1 MRASESPEPSALR
14 PDRYAAV
21 SRVLLSVLFLNL
33 LVAAAKIVFGYAS
46 GAISILSD
54 GFHSLTDAAS
64 NVAGLIGVYAA
75 RQPPDEDHPYGH
87 RKYETVA
94 AAAVTVF
101 LALLVIEVLRNAFN
115 HLTGRSEPHTIST
128 ASFVVM
134 LVTVGVN
141 LAVVAYES
149 RAAARLGSEVLLAD
163 AMQTRGDVWSS
174 LTVIGALVGAR
185 LGVPILDPLAALVV
199 AGFIGYAGFQVA
211 RATTGILS
219 DRIVISDAD
228 LHRVVMSVPGVIG
241 CEKIRTRGSAD
252 HVFLD
257 LHVWMP
263 PDMRLTEAHA
273 LSHVVKDR
281 LMARYPQIADAVI
294 HIEPPPPHRERL
306 RRVRAMSRETFDEYE
321 LRKTSEA
328 RSADISPL
336 VTERDQAGD
345 AFAVIGNAWSRS
357 MFGGLFYVSPP
368 ANSPMSRRPISSSC
382 NRARATRS
390 RTTLPRSAAASW
402 TSMSSTKGCRAWRW
416 TGSSP
421 ARARSRTAA
430 SSFRSGGP
438 SWWRCARRWT
448 CRGTRSRSSRRST
461 ASRSTRG

>member
-1 MRASESPEPSALR
+1 MALR
-14 PDRYAAV
+14 PTRYADV
-21 SRVLLSVLFLNL
+21 TRVLVYVLLLNL
-33 LVAAAKIVFGYAS
+33 AVAIAKIAFGYAS

-64 NVAGLIGVYAA
+64 NVAGLVGVHAA

-94 AAAVTVF
+94 AAVVGVF
-101 LALLVIEVLRNAFN
+101 LLLVIEVVRNAFN
-115 HLTGRSEPHTIST
+115 HLTGRSVPHEITA

-134 LVTVGVN
+134 IVTVAVN

-149 RAAARLGSEVLLAD
+149 RAAERLGSEVLLAD
-163 AMQTRGDVWSS
+163 AMQTRSDVWSS
-174 LTVIGALVGAR
+174 LTVIAALVGAR

-199 AGFIGYAGFQVA
+199 AGFIGYAGYQVA

-228 LHRVVMSVPGVIG
+228 LERVVMSVPGIVG

-263 PDMRLTEAHA
+263 HDMRLTEAHD

-294 HIEPPPPHRERL
+294 HIEPPP
-306 RRVRAMSRETFDEYE
+306 
-321 LRKTSEA
+321 
-328 RSADISPL
+328 
-336 VTERDQAGD
+336 
-345 AFAVIGNAWSRS
+345 
-357 MFGGLFYVSPP
+357 
-368 ANSPMSRRPISSSC
+368 
-382 NRARATRS
+382 TRS
-390 RTTLPRSAAASW
+390 S
-402 TSMSSTKGCRAWRW
+402 
-416 TGSSP
+416 
-421 ARARSRTAA
+421 
-430 SSFRSGGP
+430 
-438 SWWRCARRWT
+438 
-448 CRGTRSRSSRRST
+448 
-461 ASRSTRG
+461 